1 MQTVTFAHLW
11 IDGAFRANV
20 AVQIDDEG
28 RVRRLTPGPSAAQ
41 QLGTEP
47 SASGR
52 SAAYVPGLTLP
63 GLGDAHC
70 HAFQRLLPAWTQRAR
85 TRGEDFWSWRE
96 AMYTAAAKIGYED
109 LESIAARCYLDLLR
123 GGYTGVAEFLYLHR
137 LGRGANAPLDAD
149 VAIAR
154 AATRTGIRLTLLP
167 TLYTHSDFGKA
178 APTPGQAPF
187 IRSTD
192 RFMQDWSELLR
203 RYPPDGPTVLGA
215 AFHSL
220 RAVDLDTI
228 ASVAAE
234 LAAGGHCAVTHI
246 HVAEQPAEVSGCRD
260 HYGSTP
266 VALLAERGLP
276 GPHWSLIHATHTTPA
291 ELTQIATSGATLVL
305 CPTTE
310 ADLGDG
316 CADAAHFL
324 DVGGRLAIGSD
335 SNIGC
340 NALRELRQ
348 LEWALRLLRGRRNV
362 LASGSEPAVAD
373 RLYGAVLEGGWAAL
387 GRAQPGTAATTG
399 NDAVGVVGADLGRAD
414 FVTFD
419 ASDGDWPQLPPEYY
433 LSALVFGPTPPL
445 ARQVMVGGRWV
456 IRDGR
461 HAQEAEIDARYRAT
475 LERLKL
481 PLRTALMA
489 ALPDE

>member
-1 MQTVTFAHLW
+1 MLTVTFANLW

-28 RVRRLTPGPSAAQ
+28 RVTRMTPGPSAAQ
-41 QLGTEP
+41 QSGTER
-47 SASGR
+47 SAAAR

-70 HAFQRLLPAWTQRAR
+70 HAFQRMLPAWTQRSRIA
-85 TRGEDFWSWRE
+85 GEDFWSWRE

-109 LESIAARCYLDLLR
+109 LEAIAARCYLDLLR

-137 LGRGANAPLDAD
+137 LVRGAKPALDAD
-149 VAIAR
+149 VAITR
-154 AATRTGIRLTLLP
+154 AAARTGIRLTLLP
-167 TLYTHSDFGKA
+167 TLYQHSNFGRA

-187 IRSTD
+187 IRSSEH
-192 RFMQDWSELLR
+192 FMQDWSELAR
-203 RYPPDGPTVLGA
+203 RYPSDGEIALGA

-220 RAVDLDTI
+220 RAVDVDTI
-228 ASVAAE
+228 ASVSAQLVAD
-234 LAAGGHCAVTHI
+234 GRCAVTHM
-246 HVAEQPAEVSGCRD
+246 HVAEQPAEVAACRD
-260 HYGSTP
+260 HYGTTP
-266 VALLAERGLP
+266 VALLAERGLL
-276 GPHWSLIHATHTTPA
+276 GKQWALVHGVHTTA
-291 ELTQIATSGATLVL
+291 DELTQIAASGATLVL

-324 DVGGRLAIGSD
+324 AAGGQLAIGSD

-340 NALRELRQ
+340 NAWGELRQ

-362 LASGSEPAVAD
+362 LASSSQPAVAD
-373 RLYGAVLEGGWAAL
+373 RLYHAVLDGGWAAL
-387 GRAQPGTAATTG
+387 GRSGP
-399 NDAVGVVGADLGRAD
+399 AVGDLGRAD

-419 ASDGDWPQLPPEYY
+419 SNEGDWAQLPPEYY
-433 LSALVFGPTPPL
+433 LSALVFGCMAPV

-461 HAQEAEIDARYRAT
+461 HAQEAEIDARYRAM

-489 ALPDE
+489 ALPGE

>member
-1 MQTVTFAHLW
+1 MLTVTFANLW

-28 RVRRLTPGPSAAQ
+28 SVARMTPGPSAAE
-41 QLGTEP
+41 QLGTEA
-47 SASGR
+47 SAAAR

-70 HAFQRLLPAWTQRAR
+70 HAFQRLLPPWTQRAR
-85 TRGEDFWSWRE
+85 TAGEDFWSWRE
-96 AMYTAAAKIGYED
+96 AMYTAAARIGYE
-109 LESIAARCYLDLLR
+109 EMEAIAARCYLDLLR

-137 LGRGANAPLDAD
+137 LGRGANAALDAD

-154 AATRTGIRLTLLP
+154 AAARTGIRLTLLP
-167 TLYTHSDFGKA
+167 ALYQHSNFGRA
-178 APTPGQAPF
+178 APTPGQSPF
-187 IRSTD
+187 IRSTGQ
-192 RFMQDWSELLR
+192 FMQDWSELAR
-203 RYPPDGPTVLGA
+203 RYPPEGQIALGV

-220 RAVDLDTI
+220 RAVDIDTI
-228 ASVAAE
+228 ADVASQ
-234 LAAGGHCAVTHI
+234 LAADGRCAVTHI
-246 HVAEQPAEVSGCRD
+246 HVAEQPAEVAACQA

-266 VALLAERGLP
+266 VALLAERGLI
-276 GPHWSLIHATHTTPA
+276 GRQWALVHATHTTPA
-291 ELTQIATSGATLVL
+291 ELSQIADSGATLVL

-324 DVGGRLAIGSD
+324 DAGGRLAIGSD

-340 NALRELRQ
+340 NAWGELRQ

-362 LASGSEPAVAD
+362 LASGSEPMVAD
-373 RLYGAVLEGGWAAL
+373 RLYRAALAGGWGAL
-387 GRAQPGTAATTG
+387 GRSGP
-399 NDAVGVVGADLGRAD
+399 AVSEPARAD

-419 ASDGDWPQLPPEYY
+419 SSEGDWPQLPPENY
-433 LSALVFGPTPPL
+433 LSALVFGSMAPV

-461 HAQEAEIDARYRAT
+461 HAQEAEIDARYRAA

-481 PLRTALMA
+481 PLRSALMA
-489 ALPDE
+489 ALPGE

>member
-11 IDGAFRANV
+11 VDGAFRANV

-28 RVRRLTPGPSAAQ
+28 RVRRVTPGPSAAQ
-41 QLGTEP
+41 QSGTEP
-47 SASGR
+47 SAAGR

-85 TRGEDFWSWRE
+85 TSGSAFRPASEDFWSWRE
-96 AMYTAAAKIGYED
+96 AMYTAAAKIGYDD
-109 LESIAARCYLDLLR
+109 LEAIAARCYLDLLR

-137 LGRGANAPLDAD
+137 LARGANAALDAD

-154 AATRTGIRLTLLP
+154 AAARTGIRLTLLP
-167 TLYTHSDFGKA
+167 TLYQHSQFGQA

-187 IRSTD
+187 IRSTE
-192 RFMQDWSELLR
+192 RFMQDWSELQR
-203 RYPPDGPTVLGA
+203 RYPPDGQTVLGV

-234 LAAGGHCAVTHI
+234 LAAGGQCAVTHI
-246 HVAEQPAEVSGCRD
+246 HIAEQPAEVSGCRD

-276 GPHWSLIHATHTTPA
+276 GPHWSLIHATHTTTA
-291 ELTQIATSGATLVL
+291 ELTQIADCGATLVL

-324 DVGGRLAIGSD
+324 DAGGRLAIGSD

-348 LEWALRLLRGRRNV
+348 LEWAQRLLRGRRNV

-373 RLYGAVLEGGWAAL
+373 RLYRAVLAGGWAAL
-387 GRAQPGTAATTG
+387 GRGQPDASATAG
-399 NDAVGVVGADLGRAD
+399 DLGRAD

-419 ASDGDWPQLPPEYY
+419 SSEGDWPQLPPEYY
-433 LSALVFGPTPPL
+433 LSALVFGPAPPL

-481 PLRTALMA
+481 PLRSALMA
-489 ALPDE
+489 AMPGE

>member
-1 MQTVTFAHLW
+1 MLTVTFANLW
-11 IDGAFRANV
+11 IDGTFKANV

-28 RVRRLTPGPSAAQ
+28 RVTRMTPGPSVAEQ
-41 QLGTEP
+41 SGTER
-47 SASGR
+47 SAAGR

-70 HAFQRLLPAWTQRAR
+70 HAFQRMLPAWTQRAR
-85 TRGEDFWSWRE
+85 TSGEDFWSWRE

-109 LESIAARCYLDLLR
+109 LEAIAARCYLDLLR

-137 LGRGANAPLDAD
+137 LTRGSKAALDAD

-154 AATRTGIRLTLLP
+154 AAARTGIRLTLLP
-167 TLYTHSDFGKA
+167 TLYQHSNFGRA

-187 IRSTD
+187 IRSTEQ
-192 RFMQDWSELLR
+192 FMQDWSELVR
-203 RYPPDGPTVLGA
+203 RYPPDGETALGV

-220 RAVDLDTI
+220 RAVDVDTI
-228 ASVAAE
+228 ASVASQ
-234 LAAGGHCAVTHI
+234 LAADGRCAVTHI
-246 HVAEQPAEVSGCRD
+246 HVAEQPAEVAACRD

-266 VALLAERGLP
+266 VAFLAERGLL
-276 GPHWSLIHATHTTPA
+276 GKQWALVHGVHTTAA
-291 ELTQIATSGATLVL
+291 ELAQIAASGATLVL

-324 DVGGRLAIGSD
+324 DAGGRLAIGSD

-340 NALRELRQ
+340 NAWGELRQ

-362 LASGSEPAVAD
+362 LASASEPTVAD
-373 RLYGAVLEGGWAAL
+373 RLYRAVLQGGWGAL
-387 GRAQPGTAATTG
+387 GRSGPAGSE
-399 NDAVGVVGADLGRAD
+399 LGRAD

-419 ASDGDWPQLPPEYY
+419 SSEGDWPQLPPEYF
-433 LSALVFGPTPPL
+433 LSALVFGSMAPV

-489 ALPDE
+489 ALPR

>member
-11 IDGAFRANV
+11 IDGAFKANV

-28 RVRRLTPGPSAAQ
+28 RVVRLTPGPSAAQ

-47 SASGR
+47 STAGR

-63 GLGDAHC
+63 GLGNAHC

-85 TRGEDFWSWRE
+85 TLGNPLRLAGDDFWSWRE

-109 LESIAARCYLDLLR
+109 LEAIAARCYLDLLR

-137 LGRGANAPLDAD
+137 LARGSNAPLDAD

-154 AATRTGIRLTLLP
+154 AAARTGIRLTLLP
-167 TLYTHSDFGKA
+167 TLYQHSNFGQA
-178 APTPGQAPF
+178 EPTAGQAPF

-192 RFMQDWSELLR
+192 RFMQDWRELQR
-203 RYPPDGPTVLGA
+203 RYPPDGQTVLGV

-228 ASVAAE
+228 AAVAGE
-234 LAAGGHCAVTHI
+234 LAAGGQCAVTHI
-246 HVAEQPAEVSGCRD
+246 HVAEQPAEVTACRD
-260 HYGSTP
+260 HYGRTP
-266 VALLAERGLP
+266 VELLAERGLP
-276 GPHWSLIHATHTTPA
+276 GPHWSLIHATHTTAA
-291 ELTQIATSGATLVL
+291 ELTQIAASGATLVL

-316 CADAAHFL
+316 CADVTHFL
-324 DVGGRLAIGSD
+324 DAGGHLAIGSD

-362 LASGSEPAVAD
+362 LASASEPAVAD
-373 RLYGAVLEGGWAAL
+373 RLYRAVLQCGWAAL
-387 GRAQPGTAATTG
+387 GRA
-399 NDAVGVVGADLGRAD
+399 GVDSAD

-419 ASDGDWPQLPPEYY
+419 ASEGDWPQVPPEYY
-433 LSALVFGPTPPL
+433 LSALVFGPAVPV
-445 ARQVMVGGRWV
+445 ARHVMIGGRWV

-461 HAQEAEIDARYRAT
+461 HAQEADIDARYRAT

-489 ALPDE
+489 PLPGE

>member
-1 MQTVTFAHLW
+1 MQTVTFANLW

-20 AVQIDDEG
+20 AVQIDDSG
-28 RVRRLTPGPSAAQ
+28 LVTRINPGPSAAEQ
-41 QLGTEP
+41 AGLEP
-47 SASGR
+47 SAAGR

-63 GLGDAHC
+63 GLADAHC
-70 HAFQRLLPAWTQRAR
+70 HAFQRMLPGWTQRAR
-85 TRGEDFWSWRE
+85 TASDDFWTWRE
-96 AMYTAAAKIGYED
+96 AMYTAAAQISFQD
-109 LESIAARCYLDLLR
+109 LEAIAARCYLDLLR

-137 LGRGANAPLDAD
+137 LARAPAAAQDAD

-154 AATRTGIRLTLLP
+154 AAARTGIRLTLLP
-167 TLYTHSDFGKA
+167 TLYQHSNFGGV
-178 APTPGQAPF
+178 APTPGQRPF
-187 IRSTD
+187 IRSTEQFL
-192 RFMQDWSELLR
+192 RDWSELSQ
-203 RYPPDGPTVLGA
+203 RYPPDGEVLLGV

-220 RAVDLDTI
+220 RAVAVEVI
-228 ASVAAE
+228 SSVASQ
-234 LAAGGHCAVTHI
+234 LAATGRCAVTHI
-246 HVAEQPAEVSGCRD
+246 HVAEQPAEVAACRN
-260 HYGSTP
+260 HYGSPP
-266 VALLAERGLP
+266 VALLAERGLL
-276 GPHWSLIHATHTTPA
+276 GKQWVLVHGVHTTA
-291 ELTQIATSGATLVL
+291 EELTQIAASGATLVL

-316 CADAAHFL
+316 CADAALYL
-324 DVGGRLAIGSD
+324 DAGGRLAIGSD

-340 NALRELRQ
+340 NAWAELRQ

-362 LASGSEPAVAD
+362 LASGAEPAVAD
-373 RLYGAVLEGGWAAL
+373 RLYRAVLAGGWPAL
-387 GRAQPGTAATTG
+387 ARSGP
-399 NDAVGVVGADLGRAD
+399 AVSGLGRAD

-419 ASDGDWPQLPPEYY
+419 NAEGDWPQLPPEYY
-433 LSALVFGPTPPL
+433 LGALVFGSAAPH

-489 ALPDE
+489 AVPGQ

>member
-1 MQTVTFAHLW
+1 MAPVLMLTVTFANLW

-28 RVRRLTPGPSAAQ
+28 RVVRMTPGPSAAQ

-47 SASGR
+47 SAAAR

-85 TRGEDFWSWRE
+85 GPGDDFWSWRE
-96 AMYTAAAKIGYED
+96 AMYTAAAKLGYEE
-109 LESIAARCYLDLLR
+109 LEAIAARCYLDLLR

-137 LGRGANAPLDAD
+137 LARGAQPSLDAD

-154 AATRTGIRLTLLP
+154 AAARTGIRLTLLP
-167 TLYTHSDFGKA
+167 TLYQHGSFGGA

-187 IRSTD
+187 VRSTEQYL
-192 RFMQDWSELLR
+192 QDFSELAR
-203 RYPPDGPTVLGA
+203 RYPPDGEIRLGV

-220 RAVDLDTI
+220 RAVDIETI
-228 ASVAAE
+228 ATVASQ
-234 LAAGGHCAVTHI
+234 LGGGQRSALFHI
-246 HVAEQPAEVSGCRD
+246 HVAEQPAEVAACRD
-260 HYGSTP
+260 HYGATP
-266 VALLAERGLP
+266 VALLAERGLL
-276 GPHWSLIHATHTTPA
+276 GKQWALVHATHTTAA
-291 ELTQIATSGATLVL
+291 ELDQIAASGATLVL

-324 DVGGRLAIGSD
+324 DAGGRLAIGSD

-340 NALRELRQ
+340 NAWGELRQ

-362 LASGSEPAVAD
+362 LASSGEPMVAD
-373 RLYGAVLEGGWAAL
+373 RMYRAALAGGWTAL
-387 GRAQPGTAATTG
+387 GRPGPAASEP
-399 NDAVGVVGADLGRAD
+399 GRAD

-419 ASDGDWPQLPPEYY
+419 SGEGDWPQLPSEYY
-433 LSALVFGPTPPL
+433 LSALVFGSMAPV
-445 ARQVMVGGRWV
+445 ARHVMVGGRWV

-461 HAQEAEIDARYRAT
+461 HAQEADIEARYRAT

-489 ALPDE
+489 AMPGD

>member
-1 MQTVTFAHLW
+1 MLTVTFANLW

-28 RVRRLTPGPSAAQ
+28 RVARMTPGPSAAQ

-47 SASGR
+47 SAAAR

-85 TRGEDFWSWRE
+85 GPGDDFWSWRE
-96 AMYTAAAKIGYED
+96 AMYTAAAKVGYEE
-109 LESIAARCYLDLLR
+109 LEAIAARCYLDLLR

-137 LGRGANAPLDAD
+137 LARGAQPALDAD

-154 AATRTGIRLTLLP
+154 AAARTGIRLTLLP
-167 TLYTHSDFGKA
+167 TLYQHGNFGG
-178 APTPGQAPF
+178 APPNPGQAPF
-187 IRSTD
+187 VRSTEQYLED
-192 RFMQDWSELLR
+192 FSELAR
-203 RYPPDGPTVLGA
+203 RYPPEGEVRLGA

-220 RAVDLDTI
+220 RAVDVDTI
-228 ASVAAE
+228 AAVVSK
-234 LAAGGHCAVTHI
+234 LGGAQRGDGQGGSGVPFHI
-246 HVAEQPAEVSGCRD
+246 HVAEQPAEVAACRD
-260 HYGSTP
+260 HYGVTP
-266 VALLAERGLP
+266 VALLAERGLL
-276 GPHWSLIHATHTTPA
+276 GQHWALVHATHTTAA
-291 ELTQIATSGATLVL
+291 ELEQIAASGATLVL

-316 CADAAHFL
+316 CADAAYFL
-324 DVGGRLAIGSD
+324 DAGGRLAIGSD

-340 NALRELRQ
+340 NAWGELRQ
-348 LEWALRLLRGRRNV
+348 LEWALRLLKGRRNV
-362 LASGSEPAVAD
+362 LASSGEPMVAD
-373 RLYGAVLEGGWAAL
+373 RLYRAALAGGWAAL
-387 GRAQPGTAATTG
+387 GRSGP
-399 NDAVGVVGADLGRAD
+399 AVSELGRAD

-419 ASDGDWPQLPPEYY
+419 SGEGDWPQLPPEYY
-433 LSALVFGPTPPL
+433 LSALVFGSMAPV
-445 ARQVMVGGRWV
+445 ARHVMVGGRWV

-461 HAQEAEIDARYRAT
+461 HAQEAEIEARYRAT

-489 ALPDE
+489 AMPGE